1 MLILKR
7 NHIVT
12 VKLYYYMPGYSNLL
26 NEFLWQTV
34 DFVPE
39 IPKVHKFLN
48 YWKENVKATIQEVL
62 VAYSLE
68 DNIRKA
74 DFYEKLK
81 IDAQ

>member
-12 VKLYYYMPGYSNLL
+12 VKLYYYLPDYSNLL

-39 IPKVHKFLN
+39 IPRVHKFLN
-48 YWKENVKATIQEVL
+48 HWKENVKATIQEVL
-62 VAYSLE
+62 VAYSL
-68 DNIRKA
+68 DGNLRRA

-81 IDAQ
+81 IDAR

>member
-1 MLILKR
+1 
-7 NHIVT
+7 
-12 VKLYYYMPGYSNLL
+12 LL

>member
-12 VKLYYYMPGYSNLL
+12 VKLYYYLPDYSNLL
-26 NEFLWQTV
+26 NEFLWQTI

-39 IPKVHKFLN
+39 IPRVHKFLN